1 MTIQL
6 AHEVYESAYKS
17 IERYVDIVAD
27 RGISWGLLGSREADR
42 LWERHILNCAAIADL
57 VPEGAGVIDVGSGA
71 GLPGIP
77 LAVLRPDIS
86 MVLLEPLL
94 RRANFLT
101 SVVAELDLG
110 NRVEVV
116 RSRAE
121 DHHARYDIVTSR
133 ALAPLDRLIR
143 WSAPLLAP
151 SGMILALKGANA
163 VNEVSSMSEE
173 LKKRGLE
180 AEVLSVR
187 AHPLSSDAIVVRVVK
202 TAG

>member
-17 IERYVDIVAD
+17 IERYVDILTD

>member
-6 AHEVYESAYKS
+6 AHEVYGSAYKS
-17 IERYVDIVAD
+17 IERYVDILTD

-163 VNEVSSMSEE
+163 VNEVSSMPEE

-187 AHPLSSDAIVVRVVK
+187 AHPLSSEAIVVRVVK